1 MRIFFAFALLLAV
14 FAVSVAAAE
23 SMTGLITCDKCRHT
37 DAKAQDCAKTCV
49 KNGVKP
55 VFYNSADQKFYQI
68 ANPDKAKPHVGHNVV
83 VTGKVEGDTLTIN
96 TLKMAQAGTA
106 GSAGSHAH

>member
-1 MRIFFAFALLLAV
+1 MRVFLAFALLLAV

-68 ANPDKAKPHVGHNVV
+68 SNPDKAKPHVGDNVV
-83 VTGKVEGDTLTIN
+83 VTGKVEGDTLTID
-96 TLKMAQAGTA
+96 TLKVAQAGST
-106 GSAGSHAH
+106 SAGRHAH